1 MRPDSFSQEVAE
13 HTPRTCWFP
22 GSGCGPRT
30 ASSAVPAG
38 GLKATRPLEWQI
50 RTWFHFRDTGGGGRG
65 PRASLERHVGCGR
78 EGAQSRREPWPLD
91 SAFRENVR
99 FTIPPVCV

>member
-50 RTWFHFRDTGGGGRG
+50 RTWFHF
-65 PRASLERHVGCGR
+65 
-78 EGAQSRREPWPLD
+78 
-91 SAFRENVR
+91 
-99 FTIPPVCV
+99 

>member
-38 GLKATRPLEWQI
+38 GLKTTRPLEWQI
-50 RTWFHFRDTGGGGRG
+50 RTWFHFRDTRG
-65 PRASLERHVGCGR
+65 WGQGSPRFPRAACGLR
-78 EGAQSRREPWPLD
+78 ARRCSEQAGALAS
-91 SAFRENVR
+91 
-99 FTIPPVCV
+99 